1 MYFSVEVFSYKISK
15 NLWNKQIPIDRTKCL
30 PLENEII
37 LICKL
42 VSLVSKDRNKINF
55 KFRWF
60 CYLNCFLAAD
70 LLKNHVFR
78 NVNKRRKRND
88 KLRKERKRD

>member
-1 MYFSVEVFSYKISK
+1 MYLSIEVFSYKISK

-42 VSLVSKDRNKINF
+42 VSLVSKDSNKINF

-60 CYLNCFLAAD
+60 CYLNCLLAAD

-88 KLRKERKRD
+88 NLRKERKRD